1 VNEEIQAELHGVVA
15 DADRSLVKN
24 TQPLSSLYFE
34 RDPSHLLVGTPGAS
48 HNINQVISF
57 DVVIVGGGPAGSTL
71 GALLS
76 RAGLSVAILE
86 RENFPRYHI
95 GESLLPE
102 VLDVL
107 EESGALPFVEK
118 AGFLRK
124 EGGVFRWGTNPEPWS
139 FHFDEAKE
147 RYRFTYAYQ
156 VVRSEFDTILL
167 DHARAC
173 GVTVFHGCSA
183 REFCEHPVGE
193 GIPVGGKVLAASSN
207 GESLE
212 LTARLVA
219 DCSGQAGW
227 LANKFK
233 LRKYDPFLR
242 NVAIF
247 GYYRDVARL
256 QGRDANAIF
265 CEAMELGW
273 FWNIPLHD
281 GTNSVGLITKAE
293 LAPSSED
300 RAAFYE
306 SAIQKSVYTKK
317 MLASARRVTDVR
329 CIVDY
334 SFRPSRLTGPGF
346 VLVGDAG
353 NFIDPIW
360 STGIMLATTG
370 ARLAARAIQ
379 QSFESGS
386 PTPLTEYERAAQTL
400 VSRYRHFIYFFYKTN
415 ATPDSYFWEAYSMIG
430 SASDPRDAFIR
441 LISGRLGVEAAQP
454 VV

>member
-1 VNEEIQAELHGVVA
+1 MF
-15 DADRSLVKN
+15 
-24 TQPLSSLYFE
+24 Y
-34 RDPSHLLVGTPGAS
+34 
-48 HNINQVISF
+48 

-71 GALLS
+71 GALLG
-76 RAGLSVAILE
+76 RAGFSVAIIE
-86 RENFPRYHI
+86 RETFPRYHI

-107 EESGALPFVEK
+107 EESGALPLVEK

-124 EGGVFRWGTNPEPWS
+124 EGGVFRWGTNPEPWT

-156 VVRSEFDTILL
+156 VIRSEFDTILL
-167 DHARAC
+167 DHARAS
-173 GVTVFHGCSA
+173 GVTVFENHVA
-183 REFCEHPVGE
+183 RDFSECPNGDGE
-193 GIPVGGKVLAASSN
+193 PSGGKVMATAQN
-207 GESLE
+207 GESIE
-212 LTARLVA
+212 LTARIVA

-242 NVAIF
+242 NVAVF
-247 GYYRDVARL
+247 AYYRDASRL
-256 QGRDANAIF
+256 VGRDENAIF

-293 LAPSSED
+293 LAPASDD

-306 SAIQKSVYTKK
+306 AAIQKSVYTKK
-317 MLASARRVTDVR
+317 MLSSARRVTDVR
-329 CIVDY
+329 CIADY
-334 SFRPSRLTGPGF
+334 SFRPTRLTGPGY

-370 ARLAARAIQ
+370 ARLAARAIKE
-379 QSFESGS
+379 SFESGS
-386 PTPLTEYERAAQTL
+386 SEPLARYEKAAQTV
-400 VSRYRHFIYFFYKTN
+400 VSRYRHFIYYFYKTN
-415 ATPDSYFWEAYSMIG
+415 ATPDNYFWEAYSVVG
-430 SASDPRDAFIR
+430 TAADPRDAFIR
-441 LISGRLGVEAAQP
+441 LISGRLGLQAETATA
-454 VV
+454 